1 MPVFLPGAKA
11 SSRLL
16 GSREISPEHTRECA
30 QWHGTS
36 GGIDRGRLRC
46 LRGHALTV
54 ALQDQGL
61 GLKIV
66 TKTVCVCWGREG
78 GGGRLS
84 HNADNVASEFCML
97 ETNVFYTLKNIYYR
111 YN

>member
-1 MPVFLPGAKA
+1 MPVSLPGARA

-46 LRGHALTV
+46 LGVGVGVWV
-54 ALQDQGL
+54 A
-61 GLKIV
+61 
-66 TKTVCVCWGREG
+66 GREG
-78 GGGRLS
+78 GGGRGEDGGS
-84 HNADNVASEFCML
+84 RPDSC
-97 ETNVFYTLKNIYYR
+97 R
-111 YN
+111 